1 MDPRSRWPNT
11 RAGDLTR
18 ARAWNRGDPDALEA
32 ARLDGEGV
40 PMPDP
45 LDEMRQEI
53 AELTNRVRE
62 LEAWRDRAEDAER
75 EDLEREG

>member
-1 MDPRSRWPNT
+1 
-11 RAGDLTR
+11 
-18 ARAWNRGDPDALEA
+18 
-32 ARLDGEGV
+32 
-40 PMPDP
+40 MPDP